1 MSIESSS
8 SNKTKVCPTCGTRL
22 SENAVRCL
30 VCGTEFNIPAGQ
42 PKSAQKAAQRAEKSV
57 QASRLPQVT
66 LSLPAAIGVLAVVI
80 ILAASIVYFTVR
92 ASAPEGTF
100 DVVDTPTPTETP
112 TITPSP
118 TATLPAT
125 DIPTATPQP

>member
-1 MSIESSS
+1 
-8 SNKTKVCPTCGTRL
+8 GTRL

-30 VCGTEFNIPAGQ
+30 VCGTEFNLPAGQ

-125 DIPTATPQP
+125 DIPTATPQPPFDYTVGPGETCSL